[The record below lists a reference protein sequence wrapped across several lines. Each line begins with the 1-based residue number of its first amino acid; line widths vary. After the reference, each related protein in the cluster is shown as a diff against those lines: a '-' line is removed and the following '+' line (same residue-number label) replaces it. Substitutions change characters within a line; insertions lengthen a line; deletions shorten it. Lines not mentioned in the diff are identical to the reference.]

1 MIGWMFVIFVIC
13 LALAVPV
20 GFSIGISATFFLVF
34 GSNIPISIVVQKMV
48 DGINS
53 FSYLALPLFV
63 LSGAIMVYGST
74 PRLMRLANLLLGR
87 LPGGLGAAGSL
98 GCGFFGAISGSGVAT
113 TASIGA
119 IVAPEMVRQGY
130 DKGFTASLIPPAHS
144 GSSYRQ
150 AYAWSYT
157 RKMPGCRSAACFWP
171 GSSRASSPYSC
182 SAV

>member
-1 MIGWMFVIFVIC
+1 MVGWMFVIFVIC

-98 GCGFFGAISGSGVAT
+98 GCGFFGAISGSGPATVA
-113 TASIGA
+113 ALGA
-119 IVAPEMVRQGY
+119 V
-130 DKGFTASLIPPAHS
+130 LIPAMIVITFVLTLLR
-144 GSSYRQ
+144 GKEERG
-150 AYAWSYT
+150 
-157 RKMPGCRSAACFWP
+157 K
-171 GSSRASSPYSC
+171 
-182 SAV
+182 